1 MSGKSDKKTVES
13 GCGKE
18 IVSVV
23 SPGKGLSN
31 TEREA
36 LNGGSVALPNGDV
49 INFSDRSAGLK
60 SPSELIGTPLPPKK
74 FKLSEDEAHRDTM
87 VNQLKVRLLTSATP
101 RACLAVRS

>member
-36 LNGGSVALPNGDV
+36 LNVGNVALPNRDV
-49 INFSDRSAGLK
+49 INLSGRAAGLK
-60 SPSELIGTPLPPKK
+60 SLSELIGTPLFPKK
-74 FKLSEDEAHRDTM
+74 I
-87 VNQLKVRLLTSATP
+87 
-101 RACLAVRS
+101 